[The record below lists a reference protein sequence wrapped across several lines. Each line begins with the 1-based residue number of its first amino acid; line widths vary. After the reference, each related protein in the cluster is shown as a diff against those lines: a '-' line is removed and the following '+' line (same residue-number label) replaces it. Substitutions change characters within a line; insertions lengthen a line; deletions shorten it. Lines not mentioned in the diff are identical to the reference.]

1 MNVIKHIPVNE
12 RPQMQVI
19 NGLATIR
26 EILDA
31 QKYFNVDTLY
41 RSSSN
46 RRYVRLYVA
55 GQYDITNVT
64 KEVAYACE
72 LPLVEIYGSWY
83 IQLAKDGYTT
93 SDSIAYSIARAA
105 GLPEGVAL
113 SAIAHTL

>member
-1 MNVIKHIPVNE
+1 VHVIPHIPVNE
-12 RPQMQVI
+12 RPESQI
-19 NGLATIR
+19 ISGLALIR

-64 KEVAYACE
+64 KEVAYACA
-72 LPLVEIYGSWY
+72 LPLVEINGNWY
-83 IQLAKDGYTT
+83 IQLAKDGYTA
-93 SDSIAYSIARAA
+93 SDSIAFSIARAA
-105 GLPEGVAL
+105 KLPEGVAL
-113 SAIAHTL
+113 GAIAHTL